1 MLSMAHMTQN
11 TCLSKYIG
19 YGGFCLFL
27 CGGHY
32 SSWGCS
38 VLAFKGRAGW
48 LVNFIKCQSYNLN
61 SCMFYTMQGLGI
73 ATIRLDQQ
81 VGLICRLFIWLD
93 QLWISN
99 GTTVSTIEA
108 CYNYLAVELKNRPPK
123 LPLSIQLAPSYN
135 C

>member
-1 MLSMAHMTQN
+1 
-11 TCLSKYIG
+11 
-19 YGGFCLFL
+19 
-27 CGGHY
+27 
-32 SSWGCS
+32 
-38 VLAFKGRAGW
+38 
-48 LVNFIKCQSYNLN
+48 
-61 SCMFYTMQGLGI
+61 MFYTMQGLGI